1 MKPSQT
7 NQRLQKFLPKKKK
20 NPLRLGNTNSI
31 KTKAIGVRKRKL
43 KGSCSY
49 DVILASI
56 VFIIILL
63 IFILSLLLRRGGSSI
78 GINLLL
84 LSLRSLKTVYIG
96 PELDNLVQNIRG
108 FAFPVSHGFRRVW
121 VARGEL
127 FDLIRF

>member
-7 NQRLQKFLPKKKK
+7 NQRLQKFLPKKKF
-20 NPLRLGNTNSI
+20 PLRLGNTNSI
-31 KTKAIGVRKRKL
+31 KTEAIGVRKRKL

-56 VFIIILL
+56 VFIILLL

-84 LSLRSLKTVYIG
+84 LSLRSLKTVDIG

-108 FAFPVSHGFRRVW
+108 FAFPVSHGFRQVW
-121 VARGEL
+121 VAQGEL